1 MFKTLHKY
9 EDSSD
14 AARGMIKSQSGL
26 KATLRSVVKFTRSFY
41 SHESTQ
47 EMLDEWRPMMCP
59 FDRAMV
65 QAMKYLSLFLPTTS
79 SIPAEKGWKLWFD
92 EFMTLWSS
100 FTNSPSW
107 ETELF
112 TLYTRLAF
120 HNTGRINWTPYVEQF
135 FTKFMVAFCLPVT
148 YGQSGVKIKF
158 GLSESGSFPFIS
170 RWIVSA
176 LGGPEGQLVQ
186 KHLDK
191 MLLAIGNVQ
200 NFKKFDFAAFFKL
213 IFPSESYYHPA
224 NSNQASESLHNF
236 VHQLC
241 TSFIYRLHLERYNE
255 KWESKTPIEK
265 RLTDEDV
272 EHFIK
277 SLNPVMFHVLY
288 NPFDDDRKSIFNSL
302 ATIRPDLVLP
312 SLLERLQN
320 ASESLTEPHR
330 FTACL
335 ATLSSCSRPLVENY
349 PLEVI
354 KVITVIVPGININDI
369 WKSTDIFI
377 LLSDLLEM
385 IWLIDFSHP
394 SARSGVKTNDVE
406 DELLCQ
412 TALFEGKKLR
422 KIIRN
427 S

>member
-200 NFKKFDFAAFFKL
+200 NFKKFDFVIFF
-213 IFPSESYYHPA
+213 
-224 NSNQASESLHNF
+224 
-236 VHQLC
+236 
-241 TSFIYRLHLERYNE
+241 
-255 KWESKTPIEK
+255 
-265 RLTDEDV
+265 
-272 EHFIK
+272 
-277 SLNPVMFHVLY
+277 LNCF
-288 NPFDDDRKSIFNSL
+288 S
-302 ATIRPDLVLP
+302 
-312 SLLERLQN
+312 LQN
-320 ASESLTEPHR
+320 LTTILPIPIKLQNLCIIL
-330 FTACL
+330 FT
-335 ATLSSCSRPLVENY
+335 NY
-349 PLEVI
+349 AQVSF
-354 KVITVIVPGININDI
+354 TVCI
-369 WKSTDIFI
+369 W
-377 LLSDLLEM
+377 SD
-385 IWLIDFSHP
+385 
-394 SARSGVKTNDVE
+394 T
-406 DELLCQ
+406 
-412 TALFEGKKLR
+412 T
-422 KIIRN
+422 RN
-427 S
+427 GNPRLP

>member
-1 MFKTLHKY
+1 MADKLAKIHCALWLKVKKIPNFLVKSKWHSTNSVRNRCVLTNFFPVFRFTQDDHVWLIKLLYGLITTPNVDPLNLDKYGKMLISMTKKKYLLTSANLILDWKPMFKTLHKY

-26 KATLRSVVKFTRSFY
+26 KATLRSIVKFTRSFY

-65 QAMKYLSLFLPTTS
+65 QSMKYLSLFLPTTS

-200 NFKKFDFAAFFKL
+200 F
-213 IFPSESYYHPA
+213 
-224 NSNQASESLHNF
+224 
-236 VHQLC
+236 
-241 TSFIYRLHLERYNE
+241 
-255 KWESKTPIEK
+255 
-265 RLTDEDV
+265 
-272 EHFIK
+272 
-277 SLNPVMFHVLY
+277 
-288 NPFDDDRKSIFNSL
+288 
-302 ATIRPDLVLP
+302 
-312 SLLERLQN
+312 
-320 ASESLTEPHR
+320 
-330 FTACL
+330 
-335 ATLSSCSRPLVENY
+335 
-349 PLEVI
+349 
-354 KVITVIVPGININDI
+354 
-369 WKSTDIFI
+369 
-377 LLSDLLEM
+377 
-385 IWLIDFSHP
+385 
-394 SARSGVKTNDVE
+394 
-406 DELLCQ
+406 
-412 TALFEGKKLR
+412 
-422 KIIRN
+422 
-427 S
+427 